1 MLWETLAPTLVR
13 QARREGPPD
22 ALIIQLGE
30 NDLGRREGPELQRAM
45 CADLDYLRGLFPR
58 TFLLWSDLLQRCC
71 WRFARNPEKVDG
83 IRQRVARAMGR
94 YISSAGGLLIPHP
107 DISFRLEALFRPD
120 GVHLSSWGHDIWLQD
135 LRDGLL
141 EWLRRRVFGL
151 CLSSRP
157 RPPAIS
163 TRLQARAPDLPGARF
178 AAAGPEGGEG
188 AVAGCRPARAG
199 TAAANQF
206 ESPPS
211 NRGPSQRVT
220 SGPASSSKGT
230 FLQLS
235 NYLLTH
241 YKKGVRP
248 VKDWRTTTNVAID
261 VMIYAILSV
270 DEKNQV
276 LTTYIWYRQ
285 CWTDE
290 FLKWDPGDFDNLTQ
304 MSIPTESIWV
314 PDILINEFV
323 DVGKS
328 PDIPYVYIHH
338 TGEVQNLKPVQ
349 VVTACSLD
357 IYNFPFDVQ
366 NCSLTFTSWL
376 HNIRDI
382 NISLWRSQEAVKNDK
397 SVFMNQG
404 EWELLHVLSYFREFR
419 VDAASESYAEMK
431 FFVVIRRRPLF
442 YAVSLLLPSIFLMVM
457 DIVGFYLPPDS
468 GERVSFKITL
478 LLGYS
483 VFLIIVSDTL
493 PATAIGTPLIGVYF
507 VVCMALLVISLTET
521 ILIVRLVHK
530 QDLQPHVPDWVKR
543 WVLERAAVLLCI
555 RDRNAFC
562 PVRTQSSDMSRNVEN
577 NDSTAKLNHFSVEST
592 RDYDGTASGSV
603 IPAQG
608 GDSLMVENILKEIR
622 AIRQFLEKRDE
633 FRDIAREWLQVG
645 YVLDVLLFRAYLVSV
660 LAYSL
665 TLGTLWSI
673 WQYA

>member
-1 MLWETLAPTLVR
+1 MARSALWVSL
-13 QARREGPPD
+13 
-22 ALIIQLGE
+22 
-30 NDLGRREGPELQRAM
+30 
-45 CADLDYLRGLFPR
+45 
-58 TFLLWSDLLQRCC
+58 FLLA
-71 WRFARNPEKVDG
+71 FASRVQSKVS
-83 IRQRVARAMGR
+83 QK
-94 YISSAGGLLIPHP
+94 
-107 DISFRLEALFRPD
+107 
-120 GVHLSSWGHDIWLQD
+120 
-135 LRDGLL
+135 
-141 EWLRRRVFGL
+141 
-151 CLSSRP
+151 
-157 RPPAIS
+157 
-163 TRLQARAPDLPGARF
+163 T
-178 AAAGPEGGEG
+178 
-188 AVAGCRPARAG
+188 
-199 TAAANQF
+199 
-206 ESPPS
+206 PS
-211 NRGPSQRVT
+211 K
-220 SGPASSSKGT
+220 ASSSNKAA
-230 FLQLS
+230 LRQLS
-235 NYLLTH
+235 DYLFAS
-241 YKKGVRP
+241 YKKDVRP
-248 VKDWRTTTNVAID
+248 VWNWRKTTNVAID

-285 CWTDE
+285 HWIDE
-290 FLKWDPGDFDNLTQ
+290 FLKWNPEDFDNITQ
-304 MSIPTESIWV
+304 MSVPTEAIWV

-328 PDIPYVYIHH
+328 PEIPYVYILYN
-338 TGEVQNLKPVQ
+338 GEVRNLKPVQ

-382 NISLWRSQEAVKNDK
+382 NLSLWRTPEEVKNDR

-404 EWELLHVLSYFREFR
+404 EWELLHVLSQFREFS
-419 VDAASESYAEMK
+419 VGDSDHYAEMK

-493 PATAIGTPLIGVYF
+493 PATAIGTPLIGIYF

-530 QDLQPHVPDWVKR
+530 QDLQPHVPDWAKR
-543 WVLERAAVLLCI
+543 WVLERATVLLCI
-555 RDRNAFC
+555 QDRRAFH
-562 PVRTQSSDMSRNVEN
+562 PVCTQSSDISKNTEN
-577 NDSTAKLNHFSVEST
+577 NGSTAKLNHYSCDSA
-592 RDYDGTASGSV
+592 RDYEGRAGGATAQL
-603 IPAQG
+603 QG
-608 GDSLMVENILKEIR
+608 ESPLSVENILQEIA

-645 YVLDVLLFRAYLVSV
+645 YVLDVLLFRAYLVAV
-660 LAYSL
+660 LAYSI